1 MPLAYQPYFVFAVI
15 AILFFLIYLEL
26 LKPAVSFLL
35 AALIFVIFGIIGS
48 KDVLAGFAN
57 SSIASIILMILIT
70 ASLRKNFKF
79 DTLFNFI
86 FRNTKYYKVFLLKM
100 MALVGFLSSFIP
112 NTPVVALMTP
122 FVYDFGKKNRI
133 PPSKLLIP
141 LSYATIMGGMMT
153 LIGTST
159 TLVLNGFMTDQGIP
173 GLGVRDL
180 FITGLLVSISGIIFM
195 TYVASRL
202 LPNHSDSIQ
211 DFSSN
216 QRQYLVET
224 ILTSNSQLIG
234 KNIKQ
239 AGLRNLQGVY
249 LVEIERMGRIISPV
263 EPKEVI
269 EKGDILIFAG
279 DTNNIMDLIER
290 KIGLKL
296 PEKAHEYNQDKNEVI
311 EVVVSANSSMIGK
324 TVKEC
329 SFRQRYDAAII
340 AVHRNGERISGKI
353 GNIRLKTSDVLLLY
367 SGSDFQNRV
376 DTYRDIYVISKIREI
391 ADPGRKKYMAF
402 ALIAV
407 LAIILFI
414 TKGLELFPSLLII
427 FSIFVGFG
435 MLNSQDIRRELDLN
449 MVGLLVFSLALG
461 NAMVRSGTGDI
472 IAKWMIG
479 ILSPF
484 GNIGILVAILL
495 ITSVLT
501 QFIVN
506 VGAIS
511 VIFPVTFALCNKLG
525 IDGTPFYIAI
535 AFAASGA
542 FLTPV
547 GYQTNMI
554 IYGPGGYNFR
564 DFLKVGFPVV
574 IVYDIVVFITLVL
587 LFHNIFLQGSPVH

>member
-1 MPLAYQPYFVFAVI
+1 MPLDYQPYFVLAVI
-15 AILFFLIYLEL
+15 AVLFFLIYLEL

-35 AALIFVIFGIIGS
+35 AALIFVIFGIIDT

-70 ASLRKNFKF
+70 ASLRKNFRF
-79 DTLFNFI
+79 DQLFNYV
-86 FRNTKYYKVFLLKM
+86 FRNTRQYRTFLLKM
-100 MALVGFLSSFIP
+100 MMLVGGLSSFIP

-122 FVYDFGKKNRI
+122 FVYDFGKKNKI
-133 PPSKLLIP
+133 PPSRLLIP
-141 LSYATIMGGMMT
+141 LSYATIMGGMIT

-159 TLVLNGFMTDQGIP
+159 TLVLNGFMTDQGIA
-173 GLGVRDL
+173 GLGARDL
-180 FITGLLVSISGIIFM
+180 FVTGLLVSISGIIFI
-195 TYVASRL
+195 TYAASRL
-202 LPNHSDSIQ
+202 LPDHSDSIQ

-216 QRQYLVET
+216 QRLYLVET
-224 ILTSNSQLIG
+224 ILTPNSQLIG
-234 KNIKQ
+234 KNLRE

-263 EPKEVI
+263 EPEEVI
-269 EKGDILIFAG
+269 EEEDILIFAG
-279 DTNNIMDLIER
+279 DTNNIMDLIDR
-290 KIGLKL
+290 KLGLKL
-296 PEKAHEYNQDKNEVI
+296 PEKAHEYNRDKNEVI
-311 EVVVSANSSMIGK
+311 EAVVSASSNMIGK
-324 TVKEC
+324 SVKE
-329 SFRQRYDAAII
+329 SHFRQRYDAAII

-353 GNIRLKTSDVLLLY
+353 GNIKLKTSDVLLLY

-391 ADPGRKKYMAF
+391 ADPGRKKYFAF
-402 ALIAV
+402 ALIAA

-461 NAMVRSGTGDI
+461 NAMVSSGTGNI
-472 IAKWMIG
+472 IASWIIG
-479 ILSPF
+479 VMYPL
-484 GNIGILVAILL
+484 GNIGILAAILL
-495 ITSVLT
+495 ITTILT

-511 VIFPVTFALCNKLG
+511 VIFPVTYALCARLG
-525 IDGTPFYIAI
+525 IDGAPFYTAI

-564 DFLKVGFPVV
+564 DFLKIGLPVV
-574 IVYDIVVFITLVL
+574 IVYDLVVFTTVIALYHN
-587 LFHNIFLQGSPVH
+587 LFI